1 MARHW
6 IVASLGMLVLLSG
19 IGCSAFIAESKK
31 PDEKR
36 LQHVAQLRLY
46 TPRATVLA
54 RLGPP
59 ERTHV
64 NAEGQRID
72 EYTIKQGDPNAQG
85 RMEGHVVLSTITLGA
100 WEIIGTP
107 MELARAE
114 GLAPLRLRL
123 TYDPQELLFSIQT
136 AP

>member
-1 MARHW
+1 MIHHW
-6 IVASLGMLVLLSG
+6 TITGLGVLVLLSG

-54 RLGPP
+54 RLGQP

-72 EYTIKQGDPNAQG
+72 EYTIKQGDPNALG
-85 RMEGHVVLSTITLGA
+85 RVEGHVVLSAVTLGA
-100 WEIIGTP
+100 WEIIGIP
-107 MELARAE
+107 MELAQAQ
-114 GLAPLRLRL
+114 GSAPLHLRL